1 MNFLTTERSEVVP
14 FFRAVRPKER
24 GREATPIVLR
34 VWGHPPFVSF
44 LGKTWSKRQRIWT
57 KLGRNDL
64 WAKPDGITRPL
75 FLSATRGL
83 RYLALKAEK
92 WAFWLFLGILRQF
105 RALTG
110 GQVSHKAC
118 AGIL

>member
-1 MNFLTTERSEVVP
+1 MWKPYTVIILYFIGNLFLLVIFQTLLTTERSEVVP
-14 FFRAVRPKER
+14 FFRAVWPKER

-83 RYLALKAEK
+83 RYLALKVEK
-92 WAFWLFLGILRQF
+92 
-105 RALTG
+105 
-110 GQVSHKAC
+110 
-118 AGIL
+118 